1 MGGYI
6 VGLTAM
12 ALLCGIVTS
21 LAEKDTAAGK
31 VINLMCSV
39 CMLLCILRPVLQL
52 RPHDFRDLFG
62 DLSSQGQ
69 EAVQQ
74 GKDSANLELESIMIS
89 KTEAYILDKATVYG
103 ADVSVEVT
111 LRNESLPV
119 PAAVTIRG
127 NCSPYAQQRLSEM
140 MAEDLSIGREAQVWI
155 VEN

>member
-74 GKDSANLELESIMIS
+74 LIGNAGFAGAAGAGDADHRGGLLGRGPLLAQHGFMALPEISAP
-89 KTEAYILDKATVYG
+89 
-103 ADVSVEVT
+103 
-111 LRNESLPV
+111 RN
-119 PAAVTIRG
+119 
-127 NCSPYAQQRLSEM
+127 
-140 MAEDLSIGREAQVWI
+140 
-155 VEN
+155 